1 MLFRSSLS
9 VLDKMLGALDMSRET
24 HRKIL
29 IIWRRMIAIFIAVMC
44 ILETA
49 LVTLKVYSYL
59 GSLNWG
65 TVFIPTYLILAMHP
79 IGFYTHSIWWAL
91 LSFIVIFTIKLN
103 QSQGMKF
110 DGEGFIFLM
119 VIESTVLIIELTVI
133 CYRCICQGDQYCSAV
148 FGYSSL

>member
-1 MLFRSSLS
+1 
-9 VLDKMLGALDMSRET
+9 MLGALDMSKGGSKYMRLEI
-24 HRKIL
+24 H
-29 IIWRRMIAIFIAVMC
+29 IIDRRMIAIFIAVMC

-79 IGFYTHSIWWAL
+79 IGFYTHSIWCAL
-91 LSFIVIFTIKLN
+91 LSFMVIFTIKLN

-110 DGEGFIFLM
+110 DGTSFIYLMITEG
-119 VIESTVLIIELTVI
+119 TVLIIELTVLCVSWI
-133 CYRCICQGDQYCSAV
+133 CKGDEY
-148 FGYSSL
+148 